1 MRGKNPSTKINI
13 NDGVSGDKARVHQEK
28 KKNRKEV
35 PFTKE
40 HSNHGRGKAWR
51 MLTALLKEVEV
62 SNKP

>member
-1 MRGKNPSTKINI
+1 MMGSVETKPGST
-13 NDGVSGDKARVHQEK
+13 RK
-28 KKNRKEV
+28 KKQNRKEV

-51 MLTALLKEVEV
+51 MLTALLKEAEV